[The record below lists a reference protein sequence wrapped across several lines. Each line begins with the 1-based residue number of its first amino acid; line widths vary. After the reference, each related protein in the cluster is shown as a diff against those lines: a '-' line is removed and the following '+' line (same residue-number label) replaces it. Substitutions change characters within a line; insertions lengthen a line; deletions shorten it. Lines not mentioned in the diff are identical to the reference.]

1 MPACDSSPLRTY
13 RPRTRPARTRRNA
26 ALAVLLALGLAAPA
40 TAVATAEPSAP
51 NAAVAADERVLQYEI
66 AGRTTPAARTD
77 IARAGVS
84 IDEVHDH
91 GVVITADAAQAKKLR
106 ARGHTLE
113 ALPAPD
119 AHAHGAEVPASR
131 TSRPPTPATTTTPR

>member
-1 MPACDSSPLRTY
+1 MK
-13 RPRTRPARTRRNA
+13 TRRNA

-40 TAVATAEPSAP
+40 TTVATAGPAGP
-51 NAAVAADERVLQYEI
+51 DAAVVADERTLQYEI
-66 AGRTTPAARTD
+66 TGRTTPAARTD

-91 GVVITADAAQAKKLR
+91 GVVITADAAQARKLR
-106 ARGHTLE
+106 QRGHALE

-119 AHAHGAEVPASR
+119 AHAQGAEDAGVQDFPL
-131 TSRPPTPATTTTPR
+131 PTPATTTTPR